1 MVICWSTHNNAI
13 NERKKMK
20 FEYESKSKEYDA
32 SGAAYAT
39 KVVLRNRDGAYVP
52 VFLPVDKIDLSNTEL
67 LTEALEVIYQENF
80 PQRAE
85 NEKFNELDE
94 KIKEYE
100 ALNKKATDTIAKM
113 EEQIKKQ
120 QDASNAAQETLMSII
135 EKLNEKKLLSDED
148 LTDNKEKG

>member
-1 MVICWSTHNNAI
+1 
-13 NERKKMK
+13 MK

-32 SGAAYAT
+32 SGAASAT

-85 NEKFNELDE
+85 NEKFNELDT

-100 ALNKKATDTIAKM
+100 ALSKKATDTIAKM

-120 QDASNAAQETLMSII
+120 QDASNTAQETLMSII

-148 LTDNKEKG
+148 LTDNKE

>member
-1 MVICWSTHNNAI
+1 
-13 NERKKMK
+13 MK
-20 FEYESKSKEYDA
+20 FEYDSKSKEYDA

-52 VFLPVDKIDLSNTEL
+52 VFLPIDKIDLSNTEL

-85 NEKFNELDE
+85 NEKFNELDK

-120 QDASNAAQETLMSII
+120 QDASNTAQETLMSII

-148 LTDNKEKG
+148 LIDNKE

>member
-1 MVICWSTHNNAI
+1 
-13 NERKKMK
+13 MK

-67 LTEALEVIYQENF
+67 LNEALEVIYQENF

-85 NEKFNELDE
+85 NEKFNDLDE

-100 ALNKKATDTIAKM
+100 ALSKKATETITKM
-113 EEQIKKQ
+113 EEQMTKQ
-120 QDASNAAQETLMSII
+120 REASKTAQLTLINVI
-135 EKLNEKKLLSDED
+135 QKLYEKEVLTDED
-148 LTDNKEKG
+148 MDKVSVAETK

>member
-1 MVICWSTHNNAI
+1 
-13 NERKKMK
+13 MK

-39 KVVLRNRDGAYVP
+39 KVVLKNRDGAYVP

-67 LTEALEVIYQENF
+67 LKEALEVIYQENF

-85 NEKFNELDE
+85 NEKFNELGE

-113 EEQIKKQ
+113 EEQMTKQ
-120 QDASNAAQETLMSII
+120 QGRSKTAQVTLMNII
-135 EKLNEKKLLSDED
+135 TKFHEKGMLKDED
-148 LTDNKEKG
+148 LAELSIVDVEED

>member
-1 MVICWSTHNNAI
+1 
-13 NERKKMK
+13 MK
-20 FEYESKSKEYDA
+20 FEYDSKSKEYDA

-85 NEKFNELDE
+85 NEKFNELD
-94 KIKEYE
+94 KKNKEYE

-120 QDASNAAQETLMSII
+120 QDASNTAQETLMSII

-148 LTDNKEKG
+148 LTDNKE

>member
-1 MVICWSTHNNAI
+1 
-13 NERKKMK
+13 MK

-32 SGAAYAT
+32 SGAAYAI

-67 LTEALEVIYQENF
+67 LNAALEVIYQENF

-85 NEKFNELDE
+85 NEKFNELDK

-100 ALNKKATDTIAKM
+100 ALSKKATDTIAKM

-120 QDASNAAQETLMSII
+120 QDASNTAQETLMSII
-135 EKLNEKKLLSDED
+135 EKLNEKKLLTDDD
-148 LTDNKEKG
+148 LDVDKEKG